1 MLDYTLRP
9 FKDRLLIP
17 VARPVGLHVSPTAVT
32 LMALGTGLVAAA
44 LLLKQQYGLAL
55 AFWLTSRVLDG
66 LDGTI
71 ARTHA
76 RQSDLGGYLDI
87 LSDFV
92 VYAAIPIA
100 LVLGRPL
107 TPAPL
112 IALSLMLAVFYVNAA
127 SWMYL
132 SAILEKRSAG
142 ALSRDEQ
149 TAVAM
154 PIGLVGGTETIGFYC
169 AFILAPAH
177 AVPLFGAFAALVGAS
192 VIQRLFW
199 AEARLRNG

>member
-1 MLDYTLRP
+1 MLDHTLRP
-9 FKDRLLIP
+9 FKDRILVP
-17 VARPVGLHVSPTAVT
+17 VARPMGLHVSPSTVT
-32 LMALGTGLVAAA
+32 LLALGAGLVAAA
-44 LLLKQQYGLAL
+44 LLLKQEYGMAL
-55 AFWLTSRVLDG
+55 VFWITSRVLDG

-76 RQSDLGGYLDI
+76 RQSDFGGYLDI

-107 TPAPL
+107 TPATL
-112 IALSLMLAVFYVNAA
+112 IALSVLLGVFYVNAA

-142 ALSRDEQ
+142 ALSRNEQ

-154 PIGLVGGTETIGFYC
+154 PIGLVGGSETIGFYC

-192 VIQRLFW
+192 VVHRLFW
-199 AEARLRNG
+199 AEAHLRTG

>member
-9 FKDRLLIP
+9 YKDRFLIP
-17 VARPVGLHVSPTAVT
+17 IARPVGLRISPTAVT
-32 LMALGTGLVAAA
+32 LLALGTGLVAAA
-44 LLLKQQYGLAL
+44 LLLRQQYGLAL
-55 AFWLTSRVLDG
+55 VFWITSRVLDG

-71 ARTHA
+71 ARAHA
-76 RQSDLGGYLDI
+76 RESDFGGYLDI
-87 LSDFV
+87 LGDFV
-92 VYAAIPIA
+92 VYAAIPTA

-112 IALSLMLAVFYVNAA
+112 IALSLLLALFYVNAA

-142 ALSRDEQ
+142 ARSRNEQ
-149 TAVAM
+149 TTVAM
-154 PIGLVGGTETIGFYC
+154 PIGLVGGSETIAFYC

-177 AVPLFGAFAALVGAS
+177 AVPLFGAMAALVGAS
-192 VIQRLFW
+192 VLQRLFW
-199 AEARLRNG
+199 AEAHLRTG